1 MSRSCGVAAM
11 SWANFFAHSSTS
23 ATLPPASGGACAG
36 SSSTVQHT
44 ALVHT
49 SRSGFTPKN
58 SSLRTWWC
66 NGVRFAI
73 CCWSAGWPS
82 GWDLRQ
88 GPGSPCFGAR
98 PGGPLQPL
106 WRPGGLLQPLW
117 RQPGRGLS
125 GTKPG
130 RSAPPTNAKSAGAL
144 GYLGS
149 AVYGLMPKP
158 WQLFQDVP
166 VPPGFLVM
174 IR

>member
-1 MSRSCGVAAM
+1 MQVQQL
-11 SWANFFAHSSTS
+11 
-23 ATLPPASGGACAG
+23 LPPRFTAISSACIF
-36 SSSTVQHT
+36 T
-44 ALVHT
+44 ALVHV
-49 SRSGFTPKN
+49 RVDPDLPPKN

-82 GWDLRQ
+82 GTSGGRDPDLLW
-88 GPGSPCFGAR
+88 R
-98 PGGPLQPL
+98 PACGGPLQPL
-106 WRPGGLLQPLW
+106 WRPGGPLQPLW
-117 RQPGRGLS
+117 RQPGRGPS
-125 GTKPG
+125 GTKSG
-130 RSAPPTNAKSAGAL
+130 RSALPTNAKPAGAL
-144 GYLGS
+144 GYLGT